1 MAANYINL
9 TDTIEQW
16 RVKANEVYG
25 KVGDLD
31 SLTANATVTY
41 TGIVGEN
48 QSDFT
53 GNYATFTIRRVAGSY
68 EADVQLG
75 GSGYEVG
82 DTILVDGSLL
92 GGSSGTNDATLTVS
106 SVDPGFAVTGVTV
119 AGTAVG
125 DLISEVNA
133 LRSELGSLLNFSLNT
148 DNQTFYEAIN
158 EIEAVLRDGGSGTY
172 ALNTNAQDLVAAI
185 NEIETALRGA
195 NGNYTL
201 NTNAN
206 DVVSAINEF
215 QTEIGQVENFDA
227 QGTSTNNRVSYVNL
241 GNTIVS
247 AINALKDKVDINSD
261 ELGGIMS
268 VDYDGPET
276 NHIDALNALYNASS
290 LGTLDNTYVRRSGE
304 LDMTGLFQ
312 IHSDGI
318 TSNGNNMLLKTG
330 AADVTAITI
339 NASNQNVGIGGAA
352 GTHKVRVTGA
362 VNATTGFYYNGDD
375 TDTRYIRADVGLAQN
390 LDIDTT
396 VRANINLAPSVG
408 KAVTIG
414 GSVVASDAYNFLE
427 WTQDQVGEMVTNNVE
442 ERGISATYDDTTGK
456 INFAIA
462 NNSHNHVVAN
472 ITDFVEE
479 VQDTVGA
486 MISGNTENGIVV
498 TYNDTSGKLNFDV
511 NDPVITISGEA
522 SGSATMTDL
531 GNTNISVV
539 LDHEAIQDA
548 VGEMVTGNT
557 ETGINVTYDDA
568 ANKINFALTA
578 SPKIILG
585 GDVSGEVTLTNV
597 ATGNYTLTVTVA
609 DDSHNHVVSN
619 IDNFTEEVQDIVG
632 QMINPTNVEAGLNVY
647 YDDASGKINFDVNDP
662 TITLSGD
669 VTGSATM
676 TNLGSIEIVTT
687 VANDSHDHDG
697 RYYTET
703 EADSRF
709 FNVSGDTITGS
720 ATINLDLSVNRDMY
734 LGADG
739 NGTTDLY
746 FYDDNSNDWRGI
758 RWNDGANSFEV
769 EDDGGT
775 YRTLVHSGNVASYKP
790 TNASYA
796 DAAGNASYID
806 VDETNTNAS
815 YQVMFSSVNGTGFQR
830 PYIDTDDSHFV
841 YNPATHTLSCGI
853 FSGTATSARYADL
866 AEKYLADAEYEVGT
880 VIAVGGTAEVTAANI
895 TNQHSVLGVVSANP
909 ALMMNSEQ
917 EGGTYIALKGRVP
930 VKVVG
935 NVKKG
940 DRLAPSMESGIAT
953 VKNEKDAWSFAIAL
967 EDGSGTPENPGIIEA
982 VIL

>member
-734 LGADG
+734 LGANG

-758 RWNDGANSFEV
+758 RWNDGANAFEV

-806 VDETNTNAS
+806 VDETNTDAA
-815 YQVMFSSVNGTGFQR
+815 YQVMFSAQNGTGFQR

-841 YNPATHTLSCGI
+841 YNPSTHTLSCGI
-853 FSGTATSARYADL
+853 FSGTATAARYADL

-967 EDGSGTPENPGIIEA
+967 EDGSGTPENPGMVEA

>member
-375 TDTRYIRADVGLAQN
+375 TDTRYIRADVGSAQN

-396 VRANINLAPSVG
+396 VRANINLAPSAG

-414 GSVVASDAYNFLE
+414 GSVVAGDSYNFLE

-442 ERGISATYDDTTGK
+442 ERGISATYDDATGK

-479 VQDTVGA
+479 VQDVVGA

-734 LGADG
+734 LGANG

-758 RWNDGANSFEV
+758 RWNDGANAFEV

-806 VDETNTNAS
+806 VDETNTDAA
-815 YQVMFSSVNGTGFQR
+815 YQVMFSAQNGTGFQR

-841 YNPATHTLSCGI
+841 YNPSTHTLSCGI
-853 FSGTATSARYADL
+853 FSGTATAARYADL

-967 EDGSGTPENPGIIEA
+967 EDGSGTPENPGMVEA